1 MKIRELAALSI
12 STILGKSGGNFN
24 LEKFV
29 VESLLEDR
37 ELSHNLCHGK
47 ILQVR
52 KLWCVVVVDY
62 WRHYYTSKHSDAK
75 SHFLIKN
82 SDLKKVQF
90 QTLKKFNFD
99 IKIA

>member
-1 MKIRELAALSI
+1 MSLVGPPFTLAVENLILILFFQLLEFLEPLQIICGSSIMKIRELAALSI

-52 KLWCVVVVDY
+52 KQCVVVVDY
-62 WRHYYTSKHSDAK
+62 
-75 SHFLIKN
+75 
-82 SDLKKVQF
+82 
-90 QTLKKFNFD
+90 
-99 IKIA
+99 